1 MFTTRQNMPDDL
13 QNRRAAGHAV
23 AGRFNPTYFRQ
34 SFPLSRQIIAEL
46 LGLVPKHSLGNGLG
60 AFVVGGSSG
69 TGRPKS

>member
-1 MFTTRQNMPDDL
+1 MFTTRQNMPDDP

-46 LGLVPKHSLGNGLG
+46 LGLVPKLS
-60 AFVVGGSSG
+60 FGGSV
-69 TGRPKS
+69 